1 MKPARNAILIA
12 ASLALLAA
20 LVACSFAF
28 GNRVVDLGQI
38 IDAFSGRVGTDDGVA
53 EAAILARVPRTV
65 LAILVGAALA
75 LAGAS
80 LQSVTRNPLADPGI
94 LGVSSGA
101 SLAVVCGIAFAGIVS
116 PAAYIAFAIVGAGV
130 AAAFV
135 YAVGSLGPGGAT
147 PLKLA
152 LAGAATTAA
161 LSSLIS
167 AIVLP
172 RVTVLDSFRFWQIGG
187 VGGASWDRIAIA
199 WPVLLVGAVIVV
211 GCARGLNALAL
222 GDDTAASLGANV
234 ARTRLLAFAGA
245 VVLAGTATAVA
256 GPIAFLGLV
265 VPHLCRLLIGSDHR
279 WLLPACVTAGAS
291 LLLAADIVGRVIA
304 RPSEIAVGIITAL
317 IGAPVFIAIVRRQRV
332 REL

>member
-1 MKPARNAILIA
+1 VKPARNAILIA

-80 LQSVTRNPLADPGI
+80 LQAVTRNPLADPGI

-172 RVTVLDSFRFWQIGG
+172 RVTVLDSFRFWH
-187 VGGASWDRIAIA
+187 
-199 WPVLLVGAVIVV
+199 VLLVGAVIVV